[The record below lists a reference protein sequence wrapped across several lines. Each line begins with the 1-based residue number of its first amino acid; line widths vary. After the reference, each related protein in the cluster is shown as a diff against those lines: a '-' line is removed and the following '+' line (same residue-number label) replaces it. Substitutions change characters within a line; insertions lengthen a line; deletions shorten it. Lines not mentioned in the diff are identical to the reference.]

1 MKLIVAHSQ
10 SAVGYWDPVCACDS
24 ASGGS
29 AQGWQAFNWKKKQK
43 NNSLKSWNEIK
54 SSAAIGVWTEARGTQ
69 AGSSSLFIKSNRIVC
84 QHVKFSL

>member
-24 ASGGS
+24 AGGGS
-29 AQGWQAFNWKKKQK
+29 AQGARALNWKKKQK

-54 SSAAIGVWTEARGTQ
+54 SLRLSLLNPIG
-69 AGSSSLFIKSNRIVC
+69 LFANM
-84 QHVKFSL
+84 